1 MLKLGFFDKE
11 VDCMKWGKSEREL
24 KGQSTK
30 DVILLLVV
38 CITLLPERLLVFLEN
53 LLNYNKKSRQQG

>member
-1 MLKLGFFDKE
+1 
-11 VDCMKWGKSEREL
+11 L